1 MDFYNIA
8 SLDWSEVAIAGWLGA
23 DCESSKADQSLNWG
37 DGHEHGEEGLESR
50 AIWEE
55 RTWKGPICLRD
66 PDFFSEKRFASYPN
80 VCQIGNSFKK
90 SELWGKCNVN
100 FTRGN
105 VDTTEQIL
113 PLINERDYSLQTE
126 TALLR

>member
-50 AIWEE
+50 AI
-55 RTWKGPICLRD
+55 
-66 PDFFSEKRFASYPN
+66 
-80 VCQIGNSFKK
+80 
-90 SELWGKCNVN
+90 
-100 FTRGN
+100 
-105 VDTTEQIL
+105 
-113 PLINERDYSLQTE
+113 
-126 TALLR
+126 